1 MDGYIV
7 DELVGVD
14 YSGKIRKIYVCGFW
28 LWFDATIHPY
38 LGNNINERFDIQQ
51 RESEHQMVGVEAA
64 LLPEAVPLL
73 IYVVVH
79 GLIFLPPSPVNSS
92 I

>member
-1 MDGYIV
+1 MSW
-7 DELVGVD
+7 LVWTIQAKFGRYTFVVF
-14 YSGKIRKIYVCGFW
+14 G